1 MTQGIQ
7 IVYDG
12 DCPFCAQYV
21 TMTHLRKAVGSVELI
36 DARSQHALVQEIR
49 AKGIDLNEGM
59 LARYG
64 GRDYFGADC
73 MNLLALLSSR
83 ETVGGRAV
91 SWVFSNKRAAHVL
104 YPFLRTGR
112 NAALRLMGRARI
124 T

>member
-12 DCPFCAQYV
+12 DCPFCSQYV
-21 TMTHLRKAVGSVELI
+21 TMTRLRQAVGPVELI
-36 DARSQHALVQEIR
+36 DARSEHPLVQEVK
-49 AKGIDLNEGM
+49 ALNVDLNEGM

-73 MNLLALLSSR
+73 MNLLALLSNR
-83 ETVGGRAV
+83 ETVGGRAI
-91 SWVFSNKRAAHVL
+91 SWVFSNEKIARAL
-104 YPFLRTGR
+104 YPLLRTGR
-112 NAALRLMGRARI
+112 NATLRLMGRAKI